1 MKDDNVNI
9 SSLIYELNQNGFLK
23 TVDSINEY
31 SNDADLYYR
40 KIDSHQYLI
49 FNHYNKK
56 HKANL
61 QGFDC
66 WVSTYKLEMEIGKK
80 KAIQTNSV
88 QLSFQI
94 DRDWG
99 LITQYL

>member
-1 MKDDNVNI
+1 MKDNNVNI
-9 SSLIYELNQNGFLK
+9 LSLIYELNQNGFLK

-40 KIDSHQYLI
+40 KIDNQKYLI

-66 WVSTYKLEMEIGKK
+66 WVSTYNLEMEIGKK
-80 KAIQTNSV
+80 KALQTNSV

-94 DRDWG
+94 GRDWE
-99 LITQYL
+99 LIAHYL